1 MSTGPASVTRSIRQL
16 VQITQQLRILGTAV
30 LLVTLINFGFLLWI
44 IARVARP
51 GYGDFQDINSL
62 PSIILAMGTIV
73 ALGLFETLR
82 KRGNA
87 IFQELSDEL
96 QWHVGRPQ
104 APGQPQERPFL
115 DARVALRTFSAASEL
130 PLIPGRFS
138 AAAYALLSLCIALG
152 SVLVR

>member
-1 MSTGPASVTRSIRQL
+1 MQITRQL
-16 VQITQQLRILGTAV
+16 RVLGTAV
-30 LLVTLINFGFLLWI
+30 LLVTLINFGLLLWI
-44 IARVARP
+44 IAQATRP
-51 GYGDFQDINSL
+51 YHDEFQNINSL
-62 PSIILAMGTIV
+62 LNIVLAMGTIV

-96 QWHVGRPQ
+96 QWHVGRPRG
-104 APGQPQERPFL
+104 PGQPQERPFL

-138 AAAYALLSLCIALG
+138 AAAYAVLSLCIAFG
-152 SVLVR
+152 SAIIR